1 MYDSLLPEDNPYIEQ
16 LVLLGHSEGEAILL
30 TFQDK
35 CDRILVSRDIFRTR
49 QSYPL
54 QEERLQP
61 QPVQALPVE
70 SVVLMQ
76 LILNKCDIL
85 EHFFLFIYFCFCD
98 SQVSSAGDDQLAAA
112 IRLSQLGD
120 HSLPGV
126 IRISGTGNSRSE
138 PNAARTVLFIYFF
151 KMIFHVA

>member
-1 MYDSLLPEDNPYIEQ
+1 MFDSLLPEDNPYIEQ
-16 LVLLGHSEGEAILL
+16 LVLMGHSEGEAILL

-35 CDRILVSRDIFRTR
+35 CDRRLVSRDVFRTR

-76 LILNKCDIL
+76 SILNKCDIL
-85 EHFFLFIYFCFCD
+85 
-98 SQVSSAGDDQLAAA
+98 
-112 IRLSQLGD
+112 
-120 HSLPGV
+120 
-126 IRISGTGNSRSE
+126 
-138 PNAARTVLFIYFF
+138 
-151 KMIFHVA
+151 